1 MYKYWENICILLF
14 SITYLIISLHIC
26 KKKTTLSVIPI
37 WGKRIENSLRISF
50 WKIFTRICTFVS
62 TLRIIRDVPSVWSP
76 KSWNLKCEFIVMP
89 CLTVHLANNNYFLH
103 KIHLQKNGSIFF
115 HRYEKYRQK
124 LILLKF
130 TLGTKQKK
138 TIRLKSFSTSYR
150 KNVQ

>member
-1 MYKYWENICILLF
+1 MYAKKLHYQSYMRKKDWNF
-14 SITYLIISLHIC
+14 ITYLFL
-26 KKKTTLSVIPI
+26 KKFYSH
-37 WGKRIENSLRISF
+37 R
-50 WKIFTRICTFVS
+50 TFVS

-115 HRYEKYRQK
+115 HTYEKYRQK
-124 LILLKF
+124 SILLKLI
-130 TLGTKQKK
+130 LGTKQNKI
-138 TIRLKSFSTSYR
+138 IRLKSFSTTYR